1 MTISDLARR
10 FRLPAGLAVVVLL
23 AGGAAQ
29 AATLKI
35 ATLSP
40 EGSAWMELLRAGGE
54 EVAERTGGRVQ
65 FKFYPGGVMGDDKA
79 VLRKIRLG
87 QLHGAVLTSSGLVQT
102 YNDIQLYGLPL
113 LFESY
118 AEVDAV
124 RAELDPVLIDGLRA
138 EGFTSFGFA
147 EVGFARAMSR
157 VPVTSV
163 AEVQTQKVWTPDGDP
178 GSARALE
185 SFGVTPIPLS
195 IADVLGGLQTG
206 LINGVAVPPV
216 AAIALQWHTQLDY
229 VMDLPLLYVYGM
241 LAVANRPF
249 ERLSEADQAVV
260 GEVMAGVVD
269 QVNARARADDAN
281 ALQALYGQGLERT
294 APDAGELDEWR
305 AYAARANRE
314 MVEDGL
320 VSGELLERLQALVEA
335 HRAAVD

>member
-10 FRLPAGLAVVVLL
+10 ARIHAGLAVL
-23 AGGAAQ
+23 ALWGGSVAQ

-40 EGSAWMELLRAGGE
+40 EGSAWMELLRAGGD
-54 EVAERTGGRVQ
+54 EVSARTGGRVE

-102 YNDIQLYGLPL
+102 YTDIQLYGLPL

-118 AEVDAV
+118 EEVDAV
-124 RAELDPVLIDGLRA
+124 RAELDQVLIDGLRA
-138 EGFTSFGFA
+138 QGFTSFGFA
-147 EVGFARAMSR
+147 DVGFARAMSK
-157 VPVTSV
+157 VPVTTV

-241 LAVANRPF
+241 LAMANRPF
-249 ERLSEADQAVV
+249 DRLSEADQAVV
-260 GEVMAGVVD
+260 SEVMAGVVD

-281 ALQALYGQGLERT
+281 ALQALYGQGLKRT
-294 APDAGELDEWR
+294 APGEEALDEWR

-320 VSGELLERLQALVEA
+320 VSGELLARLQALVEA

>member
-1 MTISDLARR
+1 MTISEFARR
-10 FRLPAGLAVVVLL
+10 IRIPAGLAVLALL

-40 EGSAWMELLRAGGE
+40 EGSAWMELLRAGGD

-118 AEVDAV
+118 EEVDAV
-124 RAELDPVLIDGLRA
+124 RAELDQLLIDGLRA

-147 EVGFARAMSR
+147 EVGFARAMSK

-249 ERLSEADQAVV
+249 DRLSEADQAVV
-260 GEVMAGVVD
+260 SEVMAGVVD

-294 APDAGELDEWR
+294 VPDDEELAEWR

-320 VSGELLERLQALVEA
+320 VSGELLERLLALVEA
-335 HRAAVD
+335 HRTAVD